1 MRARHWHFPPTII
14 LALVLCCLQQSAAA
28 NCVLTPIN
36 EQLQIAELHTDEWRP
51 NEPKYTEKIY
61 RKRLLR
67 FVNAYY
73 SNIAEDLLRGEG
85 EYLIALERLMGSSNK
100 QCVSAYKALLLQEVN
115 SHDFGIALW
124 TLRMPPA
131 TQTQTWAASTCQDCE
146 VSERIV
152 N

>member
-1 MRARHWHFPPTII
+1 MRARYWRFPPII
-14 LALVLCCLQQSAAA
+14 LALTLCCLQQPAAA
-28 NCVLTPIN
+28 DCALTPIN
-36 EQLQIAELHTDEWRP
+36 EQLQVAELRTDEWRP
-51 NEPKYTEKIY
+51 YEPQYAEKIY

-73 SNIAEDLLRGEG
+73 SNIAEDLLRGQG
-85 EYLIALERLMGSSNK
+85 EYLIALERLMGSSDK
-100 QCVSAYKALLLQEVN
+100 QCVSVYKALLLQEVN

-131 TQTQTWAASTCQDCE
+131 TKTQTWAASTCQNCE
-146 VSERIV
+146 ISGRTV